1 MAALDKIKISHSEA
15 LIAENAPL
23 GVEAANKA
31 GIQCI
36 VVLNNTSLTIQDFI
50 SVIDED
56 RTLKETRSAKI
67 VSQRQFCMVG
77 VRNPFAD

>member
-1 MAALDKIKISHSEA
+1 M
-15 LIAENAPL
+15 
-23 GVEAANKA
+23 
-31 GIQCI
+31 
-36 VVLNNTSLTIQDFI
+36 VLNNTSLTIQDFI

-56 RTLKETRSAKI
+56 RILKETRSAKI